1 LVIYIKSQKT
11 AEEVSMGKKSL
22 TKSTTKKKKITEKK
36 PSSQAAETAPESAK
50 APLKKTDNPEPA
62 TADKKKPAAKK
73 PTIKA
78 LLKKDFGTWVPAA
91 LFSVSPDETSAGQYT
106 APPFIDETDPAK
118 AGAMRALLA
127 KQFDLTKVEAPE
139 PPKKPAATPK
149 KKPPAE
155 KEAAPKVEK
164 PVETPAP
171 KKTLSIP
178 ELLNLK
184 FESWQPEKLFTPAV
198 DPARQPVFSAPPVV
212 NTANAEE
219 AAKIKALL
227 AKQFD
232 LSVVEIL
239 EPPVMEA
246 PKTEEPPQAIAEPIV
261 EPVAEPVVQPVEE
274 PVAVKAPE
282 APQPASKPA
291 PEPKKPAPVVEPPKP
306 VEEKTPAA
314 AEPAKPVEP
323 PKKEEKKE
331 PETPKAEIKPEI
343 KKEAPKAPDKPV
355 PKPAP
360 KPSPEKA
367 PAPPAPVEPPAAAKQ
382 PEMIS
387 GPIKM
392 LIACVAAIFGLLI
405 LASAMNTSKY
415 YLKPAE
421 NAVEIWQGSFSPSGQ
436 KLLISVPDAV
446 IPEPVQSVY
455 TKKQALVPA
464 FDYYIKKAEALTETK
479 GQPDFEAIKSELAK
493 AIAFAPSTLHQKDA
507 KNRLNKIECLFL
519 IYKADV
525 AAGKGTLEGYE
536 SAINDL
542 NRAKTLGVEGP
553 QKALVDEKLEK
564 LNKTKAMLMKKS
576 EIPSKVT
583 VPLKKHAAEP
593 KPH

>member
-1 LVIYIKSQKT
+1 
-11 AEEVSMGKKSL
+11 MGKKSL

-50 APLKKTDNPEPA
+50 APLKKTDKPEPA
-62 TADKKKPAAKK
+62 AADKKKPAAKK

-78 LLKKDFGTWVPAA
+78 LLKKDFGTWVPDR

-118 AGAMRALLA
+118 AKAMRVLLA

-139 PPKKPAATPK
+139 TPKKPAATPK

-171 KKTLSIP
+171 IKTLSIP
-178 ELLNLK
+178 ELLRLK
-184 FESWQPEKLFTPAV
+184 FEAWQPEKLFTPTV

-212 NTANAEE
+212 DTANAEE
-219 AAKIKALL
+219 VTKLKALL

-232 LSVVEIL
+232 LSVVEIA
-239 EPPVMEA
+239 EPMVMEP
-246 PKTEEPPQAIAEPIV
+246 PKTEEPPQAIAEPIIEPVV
-261 EPVAEPVVQPVEE
+261 EPVTEPVSKPVAQPVEE

-282 APQPASKPA
+282 APQPE
-291 PEPKKPAPVVEPPKP
+291 PEKPAPVVEPPKP
-306 VEEKTPAA
+306 VEPEIPVAV
-314 AEPAKPVEP
+314 EPAKPVEP

-343 KKEAPKAPDKPV
+343 KKETPKAPVKPA

-360 KPSPEKA
+360 TPSPEKA
-367 PAPPAPVEPPAAAKQ
+367 PAPPAQAQPPVAARQ
-382 PEMIS
+382 PETIS
-387 GPIKM
+387 GPVKM

-436 KLLISVPDAV
+436 KLLISVPGAV
-446 IPEPVQSVY
+446 LPEPVQSVY

-464 FDYYIKKAEALTETK
+464 FDFYIKKAEALTESK